1 MPFSTQKTPTPQE
14 KDETELTNI
23 DYLYDFNSIF
33 ANPKQDAF
41 YASPY
46 DKAPVQSKGR
56 QPLKKAAGGLL
67 NSGSEVEVVGSIIG
81 KPAEAVT
88 EADID
93 FVADLIAQQMVLSTP
108 EMPYD
113 NTNTVD
119 AGNTGM
125 VNPASNGVTVNQNQ
139 SNIRKAAQ
147 GGLLD
152 RNDLLLKLLGEN

>member
-1 MPFSTQKTPTPQE
+1 
-14 KDETELTNI
+14 
-23 DYLYDFNSIF
+23 
-33 ANPKQDAF
+33 
-41 YASPY
+41 
-46 DKAPVQSKGR
+46 
-56 QPLKKAAGGLL
+56 
-67 NSGSEVEVVGSIIG
+67 
-81 KPAEAVT
+81 
-88 EADID
+88 
-93 FVADLIAQQMVLSTP
+93 MVLSTP

>member
-1 MPFSTQKTPTPQE
+1 MPSTAQNTVTSKP
-14 KDETELTNI
+14 KDTELAKI

-46 DKAPVQSKGR
+46 DNAPVQSRGR
-56 QPLKKAAGGLL
+56 QPLKKASGGMLR
-67 NSGSEVEVVGSIIG
+67 NKSETEVVGDIIG
-81 KPAEAVT
+81 KPPKLVT

-93 FVADLIAQQMVLSTP
+93 FVTNLMSQQMVLSGP
-108 EMPYD
+108 KMPYD
-113 NTNTVD
+113 NTNAVD
-119 AGNTGM
+119 LGNKGM
-125 VNPASNGVTVNQNQ
+125 IPPNNGLPSNQN
-139 SNIRKAAQ
+139 NVRKVAQ